1 MLATARAEV
10 VNMLLIVLHLCAV
23 MCTAVLCIIDADW
36 RTRGNDC
43 NHPVFCQSVLT
54 MIRDGWAADHQA
66 DVTLTT
72 VTLLCRGHTQG

>member
-1 MLATARAEV
+1 MLATARVEV
-10 VNMLLIVLHLCAV
+10 VNMLLSSCISV
-23 MCTAVLCIIDADW
+23 MCVLCIIDADW

-66 DVTLTT
+66 DVTLTR
-72 VTLLCRGHTQG
+72 VDAVVMGS

>member
-1 MLATARAEV
+1 
-10 VNMLLIVLHLCAV
+10 

-54 MIRDGWAADHQA
+54 MIRDGWAADHWT

-72 VTLLCRGHTQG
+72 VMQGTHTGLGKLDYY

>member
-1 MLATARAEV
+1 MLATARVEV
-10 VNMLLIVLHLCAV
+10 VNMLLSSCISV
-23 MCTAVLCIIDADW
+23 MCVLCIIDADW

-66 DVTLTT
+66 DVTLTR
-72 VTLLCRGHTQG
+72 VDAVVMGSWLYGHL

>member
-1 MLATARAEV
+1 MLVTARVEV
-10 VNMLLIVLHLCAV
+10 VNKLLSSCILCAV

-54 MIRDGWAADHQA
+54 MIRDGWMPITGQMS
-66 DVTLTT
+66 
-72 VTLLCRGHTQG
+72 R

>member
-1 MLATARAEV
+1 
-10 VNMLLIVLHLCAV
+10 
-23 MCTAVLCIIDADW
+23 MCVLCIIDADW

-66 DVTLTT
+66 DVTLTR
-72 VTLLCRGHTQG
+72 VDAVVMGS